1 MTRRAHAL
9 ARTAAGA
16 TLLALTGCVGP
27 TGESPSST
35 GTSSPSSTS
44 PSAPSSSEP
53 SESSS
58 TSSDTSSDT
67 AAQASACVT
76 DVREAMTPTQ
86 RAGQL
91 LMAAMDPGPVTSLD
105 PYVAD
110 QGLGSMLYLG
120 GWEGAATVRAAS
132 EHLQQVAPTID
143 GTKVGMLVSADQE
156 GGEVQQLTGAGFSD
170 MPSGVEQAQL
180 PDLRSAARAWGA
192 ELASAGVNV
201 NLAPVADTVPE
212 SIGRAKRP
220 DRPVRPPVRLH
231 ARGSRCGRPRVRA
244 RDAGRRR
251 AAHRQALPGYRADH
265 RQHRPDDRGHQRHR
279 DDEGRPAPGRLRH
292 RHRGR
297 DEDRDGRLGA
307 LPEDRW

>member
-212 SIGRAKRP
+212 SIGRANDRSASTAASTAPRP
-220 DRPVRPPVRLH
+220 RKPVRAPSRSRTGCRTPACSPPSSTSRVSG
-231 ARGSRCGRPRVRA
+231 GS
-244 RDAGRRR
+244 
-251 AAHRQALPGYRADH
+251 
-265 RQHRPDDRGHQRHR
+265 
-279 DDEGRPAPGRLRH
+279 PATPT
-292 RHRGR
+292 
-297 DEDRDGRLGA
+297 
-307 LPEDRW
+307 